1 MFFVLFFGLRGLD
14 GLDIW
19 IVRGRGNVRREE
31 IFEKSLPKNVG
42 WVADNAEDGK
52 LEDRIKV
59 ERERCA
65 ILICRKSLSEDV
77 GRYAEKRALQRLR

>member
-1 MFFVLFFGLRGLD
+1 M
-14 GLDIW
+14 
-19 IVRGRGNVRREE
+19 RGRGNVRREE

-59 ERERCA
+59 ESERCLA
-65 ILICRKSLSEDV
+65 DAGQQAGPQKSM
-77 GRYAEKRALQRLR
+77 